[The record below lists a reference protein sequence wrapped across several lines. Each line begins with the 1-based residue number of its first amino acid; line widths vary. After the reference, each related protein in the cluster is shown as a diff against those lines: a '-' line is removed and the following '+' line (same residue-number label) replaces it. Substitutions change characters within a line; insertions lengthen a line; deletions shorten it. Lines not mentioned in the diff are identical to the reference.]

1 MVQSCSIYKSSA
13 MQLVTWLLIVVML
26 LIINSCNVTYSGV
39 KNRSKIEKH
48 FGREKLNGNIK
59 ISELSKLL
67 RDKSKDIGNLM
78 FIDSILTFQNIGLF
92 FDSTGYIKDL
102 VGSNYSKKNFESI
115 SLAIEYYNFDRPITI
130 STIQNKLPQNLKL
143 HFNDLLSI
151 VDIKHVED
159 IKDSNKI
166 LVFIAPNKTDRYYL
180 KTVKNINWKER
191 FQKDASKIIFIKE

>member
-1 MVQSCSIYKSSA
+1 MVQSSSIYKSSA

-39 KNRSKIEKH
+39 KNRSKIEKY